1 MFCMLKKKRYNPAYV
16 SKNNSNQEKQ
26 VSFLTIRKGKG
37 WDYLAVKTLLTLF
50 KKNLLNITMTLL
62 FELSSLL

>member
-26 VSFLTIRKGKG
+26 VNFLTIRKGKG

-50 KKNLLNITMTLL
+50 
-62 FELSSLL
+62 